1 MAAHA
6 ALTAKKARANS
17 LTKMFRILGKRG
29 RITIPYDIRQHVG
42 FCQNDVLSFTESPDG
57 SAVIVRR
64 EKICDDCKVER
75 EHQKHVDRVTEIHT
89 VLPYETSLLEI
100 ESGKDLCTLVTCT
113 PYGINTHR
121 LLVRGERIPYAEPAE
136 EETIGAENTSAP
148 STWERQYGKGVL
160 VGILVVTGFGILL
173 WSIQLGRKHHA

>member
-6 ALTAKKARANS
+6 AVTAKKARANS

-64 EKICDDCKVER
+64 EKICDDCKAER
-75 EHQKHVDRVTEIHT
+75 EHQKHVDTDSAELFDFLNGLTDEQQAVALYH
-89 VLPYETSLLEI
+89 LSA
-100 ESGKDLCTLVTCT
+100 KWA
-113 PYGINTHR
+113 
-121 LLVRGERIPYAEPAE
+121 ER
-136 EETIGAENTSAP
+136 N
-148 STWERQYGKGVL
+148 
-160 VGILVVTGFGILL
+160 
-173 WSIQLGRKHHA
+173 GRKHTRE